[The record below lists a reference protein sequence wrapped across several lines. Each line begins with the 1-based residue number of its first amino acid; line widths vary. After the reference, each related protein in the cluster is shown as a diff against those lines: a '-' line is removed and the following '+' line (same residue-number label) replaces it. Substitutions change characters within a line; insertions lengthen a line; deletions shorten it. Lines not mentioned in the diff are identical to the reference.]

1 MAAFRSSAVA
11 LFRATASAPAAR
23 HAVQPDAPTQI
34 ILRQLAR
41 DGPQTVQQ
49 IWDKVEPTGK
59 FASKNIMKNSLDFLR
74 RQKRVDVKPQDPK
87 NHKINFVYSL
97 GAKPEIVPLEREGTP
112 KEEAK
117 E

>member
-11 LFRATASAPAAR
+11 LFRATTAAPATR
-23 HAVQPDAPTQI
+23 RTVQPDAPTQI

-49 IWDKVEPTGK
+49 IWEKVEPSGR
-59 FASKNIMKNSLDFLR
+59 FQSKNIMKNSLDFLR
-74 RQKRVDVKPQDPK
+74 RQKRVDVRPQDPK

-97 GAKPEIVPLEREGTP
+97 GPKPEIVSLD
-112 KEEAK
+112 KEETPEA
-117 E
+117 ETAH